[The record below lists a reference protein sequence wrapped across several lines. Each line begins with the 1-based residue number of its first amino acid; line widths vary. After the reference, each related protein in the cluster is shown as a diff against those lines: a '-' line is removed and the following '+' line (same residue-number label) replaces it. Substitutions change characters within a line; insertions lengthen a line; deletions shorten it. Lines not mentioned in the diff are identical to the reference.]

1 LLLTEELGLSP
12 QERELILTRIQKIA
26 SAIESMPKS
35 AAWKMRDL
43 VGTRVRWYAE
53 VEEVDQ

>member
-1 LLLTEELGLSP
+1 VRKLVSALG
-12 QERELILTRIQKIA
+12 
-26 SAIESMPKS
+26 SMPKS

-43 VGTRVRWYAE
+43 IGTRLRWYAE